1 MYTVF
6 VDAMTTLHNSQ
17 LLMNIVI
24 HFLSQISDINTET
37 LFGNIA
43 EVTRLS
49 GDFLTSLEESSRNE
63 AAVGGVFMTYS
74 SRLREVYAGYCRNH
88 DSAAALLEKVQ

>member
-1 MYTVF
+1 MAPHEY
-6 VDAMTTLHNSQ
+6 HYS
-17 LLMNIVI
+17 LLPP
-24 HFLSQISDINTET
+24 QISDINTET

-63 AAVGGVFMTYS
+63 EAVGGVFMSYS

-88 DSAAALLEKVQ
+88 DSAAAMLEKVCTCRQK